1 MAVSDHMRVRP
12 SGPPRSGP
20 RVTDQGRNA
29 RPEQSGPERLAGP
42 VSTALVMSSALLSL
56 QQTVGN
62 QAVQR
67 MLTTGVQ
74 RQSQGGADQDAGA
87 QANKVQQMTADFDK
101 ALQDGDWGKAALI
114 LNGFAMFDILPRVE
128 KMTPDQWREVKA
140 AAKQTMAGWEGRVTT
155 AIELVEHHRLLSP
168 IPDGMK
174 ADPQG
179 IEIIRRYMK
188 ALNQKARLVF
198 GQPVDSIPANPPL
211 RGRFKDKL
219 VEADTEAKIRAWEA
233 GKTVPETAADW
244 TSYGVQ
250 SIGSGGGGKHAEGL
264 AVDINYWSAPY
275 IIGESGEQALDK
287 ELSAVY
293 ARIAGLINKEKSA
306 IPALISDPK
315 NLKPGGRGVDELYD
329 ALQKESEAM
338 QRYFG
343 LVKDTEALKKIVNEY
358 FASDFGKTNALRFS
372 TDPDEVKRQIEQDY
386 LILGGSIKQLEALL
400 SGEPVMKGVKTPGV
414 VYKSK
419 YNEETKTWEPIRKF
433 NKDTQTWELI
443 PADRPFQGAHPERKP
458 ESGFLSIPREVV
470 EALVAVGL
478 TWGAVGL
485 GGESGDI
492 MHFDLR

>member
-1 MAVSDHMRVRP
+1 MRSQTQDRERDSSKRQP
-12 SGPPRSGP
+12 APP
-20 RVTDQGRNA
+20 VTRHVNA
-29 RPEQSGPERLAGP
+29 QPEHIEPASPARQTLAAHP
-42 VSTALVMSSALLSL
+42 SALKPTDILVL
-56 QQTVGN
+56 QQTAGN

-67 MLTTGVQ
+67 MLTTGIQ
-74 RQSQGGADQDAGA
+74 RQSQGGTDQNAGA

-114 LNGFAMFDILPRVE
+114 LNGFAMFDILPRLE

-140 AAKQTMAGWEGRVTT
+140 ASEKIMAGWEGRVTT

-168 IPDGMK
+168 IPAGMK

-179 IEIIRRYMK
+179 IEIIKKYMK

-198 GQPVDSIPANPPL
+198 GRPVESIPAIPPL
-211 RGRFKDKL
+211 QSHFKDKL
-219 VEADTEAKIRAWEA
+219 VEADTEAKIRVWEA

-275 IIGESGEQALDK
+275 IIGEYGEQALDK
-287 ELSAVY
+287 ELGAVY

-306 IPALISDPK
+306 IPALISDPR
-315 NLKPGGRGVDELYD
+315 NLKPGGRGVEELYD

-338 QRYFG
+338 KQYFG

-358 FASDFGKTNALRFS
+358 FASDFGKTNALGFS
-372 TDPDEVKRQIEQDY
+372 KDPDEVKRQIEQDY

-400 SGEPVMKGVKTPGV
+400 SGEPVMKGVTTPGV
-414 VYKSK
+414 VY
-419 YNEETKTWEPIRKF
+419 RVKF
-433 NKDTQTWELI
+433 NKETNTWEKTNK
-443 PADRPFQGAHPERKP
+443 PADRPFQGPHPERKP

>member
-12 SGPPRSGP
+12 SGPPRPGP

-29 RPEQSGPERLAGP
+29 RPEHSGPERLAGP
-42 VSTALVMSSALLSL
+42 VSTALVMAYPAALLSL

-74 RQSQGGADQDAGA
+74 RQSQGGTDQDAGA

-128 KMTPDQWREVKA
+128 KMPPEQRQQVKA
-140 AAKQTMAGWEGRVTT
+140 AAEQSMAGWEGRVTT

-168 IPDGMK
+168 IPDVMK

-179 IEIIRRYMK
+179 IEIIKRYMK

-198 GQPVDSIPANPPL
+198 GRPVDSIQATPPL
-211 RGRFKDKL
+211 QGRFKDKL
-219 VEADTEAKIRAWEA
+219 VEADTEAKIRVWEA
-233 GKTVPETAADW
+233 GKTVPETLADW

-250 SIGSGGGGKHAEGL
+250 SIKNGGGGGKHAEGL

-275 IIGESGEQALDK
+275 IIGESGEQELDK

-386 LILGGSIKQLEALL
+386 RILGGSIKQLEALL
-400 SGEPVMKGVKTPGV
+400 SGEPVMTGVTTPRV
-414 VYKSK
+414 IYRK
-419 YNEETKTWEPIRKF
+419 KF
-433 NKDTQTWELI
+433 NEKTQTWEQI

>member
-1 MAVSDHMRVRP
+1 
-12 SGPPRSGP
+12 
-20 RVTDQGRNA
+20 
-29 RPEQSGPERLAGP
+29 
-42 VSTALVMSSALLSL
+42 
-56 QQTVGN
+56 
-62 QAVQR
+62 
-67 MLTTGVQ
+67 
-74 RQSQGGADQDAGA
+74 
-87 QANKVQQMTADFDK
+87 MTADFDK

-128 KMTPDQWREVKA
+128 KMPPKQRQQVKA
-140 AAKQTMAGWEGRVTT
+140 AAEQSMAGWEGRVTT

-168 IPDGMK
+168 IPDVMK

-179 IEIIRRYMK
+179 IEIIKRYMFDKALQDGDWRKAALILNGFAMFDILPRVEKMPPKQRQQVKAAAEQSMAGWEGRVTTAIELVEHHRLLSPIPDVMKADPQGIEIIKRYMK
-188 ALNQKARLVF
+188 ALNQKARRVF
-198 GQPVDSIPANPPL
+198 GQPVDSIPATPPL
-211 RGRFKDKL
+211 QGRFKDKL
-219 VEADTEAKIRAWEA
+219 VEADTEAKIRVWEA
-233 GKTVPETAADW
+233 GKTVPETLADW

-250 SIGSGGGGKHAEGL
+250 SIKSGGGGKHAEGL

-275 IIGESGEQALDK
+275 IIGEFGEQELDK

-306 IPALISDPK
+306 IPALISDPR

-358 FASDFGKTNALRFS
+358 FASDFGKTNALGFS

-400 SGEPVMKGVKTPGV
+400 SGEPVMTGVKTPGV
-414 VYKSK
+414 MYRKT
-419 YNEETKTWEPIRKF
+419 ETGEPIRKF
-433 NKDTQTWELI
+433 NEKTQTWELI
-443 PADRPFQGAHPERKP
+443 PADRPFQGADPKERKP